1 MMLKVEDD
9 GSCLRVVCVRI
20 AYVLACNIQ
29 YVVASLSGKIAH
41 YVPFREHIHVKCS
54 DERQKMPMHT
64 YTGSV
69 LRAENLVTGTPAG
82 RQQATNHT
90 QHLF

>member
-1 MMLKVEDD
+1 M
-9 GSCLRVVCVRI
+9 RI

-41 YVPFREHIHVKCS
+41 YVPSREHIHMKCS
-54 DERQKMPMHT
+54 DERQKIPMHT

-69 LRAENLVTGTPAG
+69 LRAENLVISTLVG
-82 RQQATNHT
+82 R
-90 QHLF
+90 